1 MDASQSNLALVSCLR
16 IFSMQTVEGSNHQ
29 PSNHHQERP
38 ALPPE
43 LQPPQY
49 VKSTAKNLQH
59 FELLS
64 KNLLMIIA

>member
-1 MDASQSNLALVSCLR
+1 
-16 IFSMQTVEGSNHQ
+16 MQTVEGSNHQ